1 MITRY
6 FVPLLAFLAAWSP
19 AFAEKEK
26 AATPIEADE
35 PQPFDETANA
45 VQDVDAALMAAK
57 ASGKNVIFAL
67 GGNWCHDSRG
77 LAKKFET
84 DPLKT
89 LINDK
94 FEVVWVDVG
103 HRDRNL
109 DIAQRFGV
117 DKLLG
122 TPTII
127 ITAPDGAVLNAET
140 VHDWRAADSKT
151 LDEAYDYFASFAPE
165 TE

>member
-1 MITRY
+1 MSLRY
-6 FVPLLAFLAAWSP
+6 LAPFLTLLAVASP
-19 AFAEKEK
+19 ALAGKEK
-26 AATPIEADE
+26 TLAPIAADE

-45 VQDVDAALMAAK
+45 MQDVDAALLAAK
-57 ASGKNVIFAL
+57 ASGKNVILAL

-94 FEVVWVDVG
+94 YEVVWVDVG

-109 DIAQRFGV
+109 DVAQRFSV

-127 ITAPDGAVLNAET
+127 ITAPDGAVLNADT
-140 VHDWRAADSKT
+140 VHDWRTADSKT
-151 LDEAYDYFASFAPE
+151 LDETYEYFASFAPNFE
-165 TE
+165 